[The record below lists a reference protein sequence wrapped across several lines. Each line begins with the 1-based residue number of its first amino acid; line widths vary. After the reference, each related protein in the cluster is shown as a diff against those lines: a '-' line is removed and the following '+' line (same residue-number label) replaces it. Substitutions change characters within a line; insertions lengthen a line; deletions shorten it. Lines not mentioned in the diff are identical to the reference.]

1 MTTKTDIEEFMS
13 GPLVTWFRSCL
24 HDPDSLTDYDDLVDG
39 VLIFE
44 VLLLIDPEPVHHGV
58 SPSMGNPALRTKNMD
73 CIIKNIKALYE
84 EELCQLVLVIPDAAV
99 IGKEPTAKQGIEE
112 LNLLLLLLLG
122 CAVQCPNKQGF
133 IEKIKALP
141 LATQHSLVNLILQV
155 TESQELVLTQEG
167 LQNVPQDVLVNHIKR
182 LVKQRDLYL
191 QLQPS
196 LDDKKGGNGGNNSL
210 RGSESQHLA
219 VELADWKAKLRKQRQ
234 ELEEKSEALSEA
246 KEELEYNKSLVS
258 KLKNEITELKS
269 EARICKAYRDEADAL
284 RERAERADRL
294 EAEVARY
301 KERLA
306 DLDYY
311 RSRVEELREDNVVL
325 EETREML
332 EEQLGRARARGEA
345 STELE
350 QEILRHKQSI
360 NDLSLEREALQ
371 EKLQALLEE
380 NARLALVSKSFSQD
394 NSAIDIDQLETSVSE
409 GDNSLSEQLS
419 SNAQARALRLE
430 LENRRLASTVESLQ
444 EAALTQTNQRI
455 LQLEKEKKKLSLQV
469 DELEDSKRKLMN
481 HISDLEATVKNAQRD
496 TKKMQDIR
504 DSLQNQ
510 LQARVEDSERLEKEK
525 VRYER
530 RSQELEESLAK
541 AKEESEEMLSEA
553 RNKSS
558 ALEREVARLRQ
569 SVGAKDDEV
578 YKVQNEIE
586 ILKKEKH
593 LMIKQIEESTNQIN
607 RLHDVEREFR
617 DLESRYEV
625 DRATLAALQKELI
638 SEKLSTQGLKANLEQ
653 FGLALDQLS
662 DPQAAIDRIL
672 SSPEILKAVKEKL
685 GSREEMSP
693 QQNVQL
699 EVEVATLQSQIASL
713 QAQHSAL
720 QLANTQ
726 LATEKEELQKEIER
740 IRSDQHQM
748 LVDQLTLQGLH
759 ESLTNEYETLA
770 HERDSL
776 KAVVKDSRAEARAA
790 KEKAESLKGE
800 HSKLKEDF
808 RNLFTASEKL
818 KTEYRSAQEEYKSMK
833 AEVTRGAELREE
845 FHALSERN
853 HTLELQLSKLHSQCE
868 MLKQVKA
875 NLEEDRRSLMEHVTL
890 LLGQYHELLTHS
902 LEDKEHYHMEE
913 KIFTDKL
920 NNLCRQKEKLEE
932 KIMEQYRKM
941 ESCPS
946 KKKSFGASLVRRVRK
961 AGSDLI
967 SKSRRSWHED
977 GVRRGSTV
985 GAGTDSDTSIE
996 EGRHRPE
1003 VDLGLANPGSRRTVY
1018 LSADENSASTND
1030 QDENKSHVS
1039 EVPRSSTPQEP
1050 PLIVYNRVSV
1060 GAAPASPAVST
1071 QSRRMTAREKADTW
1085 YEYGCV

>member
-1 MTTKTDIEEFMS
+1 MTTKTDIEEFMD

-24 HDPDSLTDYDDLVDG
+24 HDPDSLSDYDDLVDG

-58 SPSMGNPALRTKNMD
+58 SPSLGNPGVRMKNIE

-84 EELCQLVLVIPDAAV
+84 EELCQLVLVLPDV
-99 IGKEPTAKQGIEE
+99 TIIGREPAGKQGLEE
-112 LNLLLLLLLG
+112 MKLLLLLLLG

-141 LATQHSLVNLILQV
+141 LSAQHSLVNFILQV

-167 LQNVPQDVLVNHIKR
+167 SENVSNEILINHIKR
-182 LVKQRDLYL
+182 LVKQRDLYM
-191 QLQPS
+191 QLQPT
-196 LDDKKGGNGGNNSL
+196 LDEKKGTSGNSL

-258 KLKNEITELKS
+258 KLKNEITDLKS
-269 EARICKAYRDEADAL
+269 EVRVCKAYRDEADAL

-294 EAEVARY
+294 EAEVTRY

-350 QEILRHKQSI
+350 QEILKLKQSI

-371 EKLQALLEE
+371 EKLQTLLEE
-380 NARLALVSKSFSQD
+380 NARLALISKSFNQD
-394 NSAIDIDQLETSVSE
+394 NSMIDIDHIESCVNE

-469 DELEDSKRKLMN
+469 EELEEGKRKF
-481 HISDLEATVKNAQRD
+481 ISHTADLEATVKNAQRD

-504 DSLQNQ
+504 DSLQTQ
-510 LQARVEDSERLEKEK
+510 LQARVEDVERLEREK
-525 VRYER
+525 SRSER
-530 RSQELEESLAK
+530 RLAETEELLAK
-541 AKEESEEMLSEA
+541 VKEESEENLSEA
-553 RNKSS
+553 RSKVA
-558 ALEREVARLRQ
+558 ALERDVTRLRQ
-569 SVGAKDDEV
+569 SIAVKGDELDKIQFDV
-578 YKVQNEIE
+578 EN
-586 ILKKEKH
+586 LNKEK
-593 LMIKQIEESTNQIN
+593 LQMSKQIEENNNQIS
-607 RLHDVEREFR
+607 RLHEVEREFR
-617 DLESRYEV
+617 ELESRYEI

-638 SEKLSTQGLKANLEQ
+638 SEKLSTQGLKTSLEQ
-653 FGLALDQLS
+653 LGLALDQLS
-662 DPQAAIDRIL
+662 DPEAAIDRIL
-672 SSPEILKAVKEKL
+672 SSPEILKAVRERL
-685 GSREEMSP
+685 GSREETSP
-693 QQNVQL
+693 EQSAQL

-713 QAQHSAL
+713 QSQHTAL
-720 QLANTQ
+720 QLANSQ
-726 LATEKEELQKEIER
+726 LAAEKEELQKEIESVR
-740 IRSDQHQM
+740 TEQHQM
-748 LVDQLTLQGLH
+748 LVDQLTLQSLH
-759 ESLTNEYETLA
+759 EGLTTEYETLA
-770 HERDSL
+770 RERDTL
-776 KAVVKDSRAEARAA
+776 KAALKEGRTEIRSVR
-790 KEKAESLKGE
+790 EKAESLKGE

-818 KTEYRSAQEEYKSMK
+818 KTEYRTAQEEYKNMK
-833 AEVTRGAELREE
+833 AEVARGDELKEE
-845 FHALSERN
+845 LHVMSERIR
-853 HTLELQLSKLHSQCE
+853 TLEIQISKLHSQCE

-941 ESCPS
+941 DSCPS

-977 GVRRGSTV
+977 GIRRGSTV
-985 GAGTDSDTSIE
+985 GAGTDSDTSLE
-996 EGRHRPE
+996 EGRNRQE
-1003 VDLGLANPGSRRTVY
+1003 VDLGLGNPGSRRTVY
-1018 LSADENSASTND
+1018 LSADENSASAND
-1030 QDENKSHVS
+1030 QDENKSHIS
-1039 EVPRSSTPQEP
+1039 EVPRSSTPQEQP
-1050 PLIVYNRVSV
+1050 PPVIVYNRLSV
-1060 GAAPASPAVST
+1060 GAPASPAT
-1071 QSRRMTAREKADTW
+1071 TPSRRHSAREKTDMW